1 MQRQYDYIFKVILIG
16 STSVGKTALLKR
28 FADNEFNETYLS
40 TIGIDFRFKYYFH
53 SIAKII
59 LC

>member
-1 MQRQYDYIFKVILIG
+1 MQRQYDYTFKIILIG

-40 TIGIDFRFKYYFH
+40 TIGIDFRFK
-53 SIAKII
+53 
-59 LC
+59 